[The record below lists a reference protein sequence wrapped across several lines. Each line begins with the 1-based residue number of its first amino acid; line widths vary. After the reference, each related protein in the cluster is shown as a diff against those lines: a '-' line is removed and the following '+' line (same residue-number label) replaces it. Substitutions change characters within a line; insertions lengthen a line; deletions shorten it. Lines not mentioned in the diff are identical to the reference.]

1 MNETTGA
8 DVFQKF
14 QTAALNSPVTLG
26 ALARSRYLIDP
37 KLLPIYLA
45 RYKFVSKMVSKD
57 DHVLEIGC
65 ADGFA
70 AAIVRQNCRL
80 IDLSDIDNNFLSECR
95 ERNPSSNVFWHDFV
109 AAPSSSKYDVIYSL
123 DVIEHIEANST
134 LPFLVNTRESLDE
147 NGTFILGTPSLESQV
162 WASDESRAGHINCRS
177 QKEWLTVLRGVYGRI
192 FSFSMNDEV
201 VHTGFGPMSHYLLFL
216 CVNSK
221 C

>member
-1 MNETTGA
+1 MEAATGSEI
-8 DVFQKF
+8 FEKF
-14 QTAALNSPVTLG
+14 QSEARNAPVTLG

-45 RYKFVSKMVSKD
+45 RYKFVSKMVSSA

-95 ERNPSSNVFWHDFV
+95 ERNPASNVFCHDFV
-109 AAPSSSKYDVIYSL
+109 AGPSSGKYDVIYSL

-134 LPFLVNTRESLDE
+134 LRFLNNTKHSLAE
-147 NGTFILGTPSLESQV
+147 NGVFILGTPSLESQV
-162 WASDESRAGHINCRS
+162 WASEGSRAGHINCRS
-177 QKEWLTVLRGVYGRI
+177 QGEWLTVLNSVYARV
-192 FSFSMNDEV
+192 FPFSMNDEV

-216 CVNSK
+216 CVSSRR
-221 C
+221 